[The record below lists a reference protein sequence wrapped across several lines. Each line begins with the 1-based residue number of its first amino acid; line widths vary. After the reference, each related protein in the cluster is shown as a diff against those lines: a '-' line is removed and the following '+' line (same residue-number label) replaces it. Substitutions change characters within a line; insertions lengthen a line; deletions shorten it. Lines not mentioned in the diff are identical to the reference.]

1 MIFAKQVS
9 VLAIFA
15 IILSARVAT
24 LGNSGSFLIADAQA
38 RPGRPAS
45 PTSVAGVARRT
56 TRRTIRRTSAYVATL
71 PRGCSTVVVEG
82 VSLTQC
88 GTTYYQAQGAGY
100 VVVEV
105 L

>member
-1 MIFAKQVS
+1 MIFAKQIS
-9 VLAIFA
+9 VVMFFTMV
-15 IILSARVAT
+15 LSAGVAP

-56 TRRTIRRTSAYVATL
+56 TRRTVRRTTRYVATL
-71 PRGCSTVVVEG
+71 PKGCTTVIVEN

-88 GTTYYQAQGAGY
+88 GTTYYQAHGNQY
-100 VVVEV
+100 VVVV
-105 L
+105 VN